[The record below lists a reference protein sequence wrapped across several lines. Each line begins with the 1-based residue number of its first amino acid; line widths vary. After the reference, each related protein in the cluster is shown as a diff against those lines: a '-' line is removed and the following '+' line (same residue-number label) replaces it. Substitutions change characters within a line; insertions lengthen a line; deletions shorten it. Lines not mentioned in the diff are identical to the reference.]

1 MYKLTLTTPEG
12 SQQPIVDQQGLHI
25 LTTIPNEAHCVKFR
39 ESIQQQFDGKGNVTW
54 ENVDA

>member
-25 LTTIPNEAHCVKFR
+25 LTTVPNDGHCVKFR
-39 ESIQQQFDGKGNVTW
+39 ESIQQQFDGRGQVSW
-54 ENVDA
+54 EEVK